1 MASAQNI
8 ERALREK
15 FGSEETI
22 VTLAEILAVLKTHQ
36 SPHGAAGNQKKQQG
50 IHGTQQNASPAQG
63 QTRDTVRQGLQ
74 ASTMPSKATQPQPQ
88 S

>member
-22 VTLAEILAVLKTHQ
+22 ITLAEILSFLKIHQ
-36 SPHGAAGNQKKQQG
+36 NSCCVAGNPKIQQPMR
-50 IHGTQQNASPAQG
+50 GTQQNTPPSQG
-63 QTRDTVRQGLQ
+63 QLRNQTRKERET
-74 ASTMPSKATQPQPQ
+74 
-88 S
+88 